1 MTEPGHDIPGLVRA
15 LRILRE
21 RWWIVLATTVACV
34 AVTFLW
40 SKAQT
45 KEYTATSQLIFR
57 QNNLVEQAG
66 GVSPAADT
74 DPEATK
80 ATNVLLVTARSVAEA
95 VLRDQKLDESVD
107 DLLNQVDVESE
118 SNANVV
124 NVSVTDTDAHRAA
137 AIATSWAQQFVAYS
151 QRTAR
156 DKVRQ
161 GEALIRE
168 RLDALPPTATND
180 RTQLS
185 NALTRLV
192 QLEAVQTG
200 DADVLD
206 VAPVPE
212 SASAPKPARN
222 AAIALVLGLLLG
234 VGIAFLLNVLDR
246 RVKTLEEFE
255 ELYGKRALGSI
266 PHRTRDPTTPRER
279 QAALEPFRILGNAL
293 GFLVPAGELRTIMV
307 TSAVPGEGKSTVAAG
322 LARTMALAGEQ
333 DVLVEA
339 DLRRPTFHEQFQFDR
354 DPRGLTNA
362 LVGGASIRDLRR
374 SALPGL
380 RTLTV
385 VPAGPLPPN
394 PTELLRSPEMQSV
407 LRELA
412 EQVDMIVLDAPPLLP
427 VADAQVLL
435 DQPQVDACLVV
446 ARAFQTTRE
455 QARRARAILDRHPLR
470 PVGLVVN
477 GLREKDSGYD
487 YYAPRD
493 DDAPTPRRPLGAA
506 Q

>member
-1 MTEPGHDIPGLVRA
+1 VEPGHDVPGLVRT

-21 RWWIVLATTVACV
+21 RWWVIALATVACV
-34 AVTFLW
+34 AVAFVW

-45 KEYTATSQLIFR
+45 KEYTAVSELLFR

-66 GVSPAADT
+66 GVSIPADT

-80 ATNVLLVTARSVAEA
+80 ATNVLLVTARTVADA
-95 VLRDQKLDESVD
+95 VRRDQKLPESVD
-107 DLLNQVDVESE
+107 DLLDKVNVESE

-124 NVSVTDTDAHRAA
+124 NISVTDQAPARAA
-137 AIATSWAQQFVAYS
+137 AIATSWAEQFVAYS

-161 GEALIRE
+161 GEALIRQ
-168 RLDALPPTATND
+168 RLDALPLTATAE

-206 VAPVPE
+206 PAPVPT
-212 SASAPKPARN
+212 SASSPRPLRN
-222 AAIALVLGLLLG
+222 AAIALALGLLLG
-234 VGIAFLLNVLDR
+234 VGLAFLLNLVDR
-246 RVKTLEEFE
+246 RIKSVEDFE

-266 PHRTRDPTTPRER
+266 PQRSRDPSTQRER
-279 QAALEPFRILGNAL
+279 QAALEPFRILSNAL
-293 GFLVPAGELRTIMV
+293 GFLAPGGELRTIMV

-333 DVLVEA
+333 VVLVEA
-339 DLRRPTFHEQFQFDR
+339 DLRRPTFHEQFQVDR
-354 DPRGLTNA
+354 DPRGLTSA
-362 LVGGASIRDLRR
+362 LVGGVPVREVRR
-374 SALPGL
+374 PGLPGL
-380 RTLTV
+380 RSLTV
-385 VPAGPLPPN
+385 IPAGPLPPN
-394 PTELLRSPEMQSV
+394 PAELLRSPEMQSV

-412 EQVDMIVLDAPPLLP
+412 EQVDLIVLDAPPLLP

-435 DQPQVDACLVV
+435 DLPQIDACLVV
-446 ARAFQTTRE
+446 ARAYQTTRE
-455 QARRARAILDRHPLR
+455 QARRARAVIDRHPLR

-477 GLREKDSGYD
+477 GVRERDSGYD
-487 YYAPRD
+487 YYAPP
-493 DDAPTPRRPLGAA
+493 DDAAPPRRPLGAA